1 MVEKVKKINMQKL
14 DILAFGA
21 HPDDV
26 ELGCAGALLLAVAE
40 GKKVGIV
47 DLTKGELGTRGTTSQ
62 RLKEAQLAAEV
73 MGIEV
78 RENLGMADGFF
89 ENNKENQFA
98 IIETIRKYQPSIIFC
113 NAPEDRHPDH
123 GRAAQLVVDSAF
135 LAGLVKI
142 QSTHNAV
149 AQAPWRPTQVFHYIQ
164 SRNLTPSFVVDISAF
179 MDKKMESIL
188 AHSSQFYD
196 PNSTEPDTFISGN
209 AFLEFVKGR
218 AKELGHQIG
227 VAYAEGFITQKLL
240 GIRSFEAI
248 IQKTT

>member
-1 MVEKVKKINMQKL
+1 MQKL

-26 ELGCAGALLLAVAE
+26 ELGCAGTLLVAVAE
-40 GKKVGIV
+40 GKKVGII

-73 MGIEV
+73 MGIGV
-78 RENLGMADGFF
+78 RENLGLADGFF
-89 ENNKENQFA
+89 ENNKENQFV
-98 IIETIRKYQPSIIFC
+98 IIEIIRKYQPSVILC

-123 GRAAQLVVDSAF
+123 GRAAQLVSEAAF
-135 LAGLVKI
+135 LSGLVKI
-142 QSTHNAV
+142 QTSYNGQV
-149 AQAPWRPTQVFHYIQ
+149 QAAWRPTQVFHYIQ
-164 SRNLTPSFVVDISAF
+164 SRNLTPNFVIDISAF
-179 MDKKMESIL
+179 IDKKMEAIV
-188 AHSSQFYD
+188 AHSSQFYN

-218 AKELGHQIG
+218 AKELGHSIG
-227 VAYAEGFITQKLL
+227 VDYAEGFITQKLL
-240 GIRSFEAI
+240 GIRSFDSI